1 MLKVGVIGLGRMGKL
16 HFLNAMKIAG
26 VQVVAVAD
34 KSESNLKVAKRLS
47 VKTYDDYKDLINKE
61 KLDAVVISLPNH
73 LKRLGITYAVENNL
87 DVFVDKPLARNIAE
101 SKDIVHEVEIQ
112 GTQLMVGV
120 NYRHIDSVQKLKND
134 LDEGKIGDIVLS
146 TSELIMDGPFSH
158 GITPKPIPEW
168 WLNKETAGG
177 GALLDLGYHLIDIF
191 GWMFGDVEPLYST
204 LEFRFGLPVEDNAT
218 IIVRSRKTSTKGII
232 NVGWFSKMIFPNF
245 NFRVNLHG
253 TVGYECTDQF
263 APRNLYLHLLKEA
276 TFNFLRKMAGREI
289 HHLSYTYYYASFYK
303 VLKLF
308 FEAVSKGYEVPV
320 SLEDQVETVKAIED
334 AYKQHEVAVYA

>member
-1 MLKVGVIGLGRMGKL
+1 MGKL

-26 VQVVAVAD
+26 VQVMGVAD
-34 KSESNLKVAKRLS
+34 KSEANLKVAKRLS
-47 VKTYDDYKDLINKE
+47 VKTYYDYKDLINKE

-73 LKRLGITYAVENNL
+73 LKRLGIAYAVENNL
-87 DVFVDKPLARNIAE
+87 DVFVDKPLARNVAE
-101 SKDIVHEVEIQ
+101 TKDIVHEVETQ

-146 TSELIMDGPFSH
+146 TAELIMDGPFSH

-168 WLNKETAGG
+168 WLSKETAGG

-191 GWMFGDVEPLYST
+191 HWMFGDVELLYST

-218 IIVRSRKTSTKGII
+218 VIVRSRKTSTKGVI
-232 NVGWFSKMIFPNF
+232 NVGWFSRMIFPNF

-253 TVGYECTDQF
+253 TFGYECTDRF
-263 APRNLYLHLLKEA
+263 APKNLYLHSVKEA
-276 TFNFLRKMAGREI
+276 TFNFLRRIAGRDI

-308 FEAVSKGYEVPV
+308 FDAANKGLEVPV
-320 SLEDQVETVKAIED
+320 SLEGQVETVQAIEN
-334 AYKQHEVAVYA
+334 AYKQNEVAAYA